1 MIDRLRRL
9 IRGRSTEAHRPGE
22 PDPDAFMAALAR
34 SRIGANYTAFDRYRD
49 FSTVFLDSD
58 AGKRVLYQ
66 IFEWTHLYRSSY
78 VPGDADATHV
88 REGERAAGLKI
99 FATLNG
105 EPKEHAAIAQ
115 SESQAEA

>member
-9 IRGRSTEAHRPGE
+9 IRGRSSESHRPGE

-34 SRIGANYTAFDRYRD
+34 SHMGANYRAFDRHRD
-49 FSTVFLDSD
+49 FQTVFVDSD
-58 AGKRVLYQ
+58 AGRRVLYQ

-78 VPGDADATHV
+78 VPGDACATHV
-88 REGERAAGLKI
+88 REGERVAGLKI

-105 EPKEHAAIAQ
+105 QPKEHAAVAQ
-115 SESQAEA
+115 SESQAQA